1 MSWSAFSVS
10 TNVGPQDMD
19 QVPRQVYSCRL
30 STRTTSLLRQAET
43 HIGRRPLGK
52 SCSGK
57 FEMTPFHTYWAATAR
72 EGGGEGSVVMSNPR
86 TIKPSDTGIKAL
98 DRRLPEGEKKRGK
111 ELLTWSMRGPSQ
123 EYLDP
128 VYVQGRSNS
137 RASLIYWKI

>member
-72 EGGGEGSVVMSNPR
+72 EGGGG
-86 TIKPSDTGIKAL
+86 GISCHVKSAYNQAL
-98 DRRLPEGEKKRGK
+98 GHRYKSPWPASARRGEKTRKR
-111 ELLTWSMRGPSQ
+111 TT
-123 EYLDP
+123 D
-128 VYVQGRSNS
+128 
-137 RASLIYWKI
+137 LIYEGPKSGISRPGLCAGT